1 MLETAL
7 RPRRE
12 VRVVRRGGVT
22 QSVSYQGFVPH
33 LFDLHLYRPAVRF
46 ATSAAGHARR
56 LQSGQLGVY
65 VGYLMALV
73 VVLLALAKWG
83 VIG

>member
-12 VRVVRRGGVT
+12 VKVVREGGVT
-22 QSVSYQGFVPH
+22 QRVSYQGFVPH